1 MPKVTRCS
9 VMRTTLAWAALA
21 CAPLAAADWL
31 VEAPDDTTRV
41 ERLES
46 YLGGF
51 SAAMWETHHR
61 YELLH
66 EALTVDNPELA
77 VYHWEKI
84 KSAIQGG
91 YMKRPGRQANS
102 DALFLDETWPAVHE
116 ALASDD
122 EETRWNAFMR
132 ARSACMGCHVAEDVE
147 FMNRQRL
154 FTDLT
159 APED

>member
-1 MPKVTRCS
+1 MPNVTRFS
-9 VMRTTLAWAALA
+9 FMRTSLACAALA

-31 VEAPDDTTRV
+31 TKAPDDTTRY

-51 SAAMWETHHR
+51 SSAMWETHHR
-61 YELLH
+61 YQLLY
-66 EALTVDNPELA
+66 EALTLDNRELA
-77 VYHWEKI
+77 LYHWEKI

-102 DALFLDETWPAVHE
+102 DALFLDATWPEVHE
-116 ALASDD
+116 ALSSDD
-122 EETRWNAFMR
+122 AETRWAAFMR
-132 ARSACMGCHVAEDVE
+132 ARSACMGCHVAENVE
-147 FMNRQRL
+147 FMNRQRV
-154 FTDLT
+154 FTDLV